1 MLETL
6 VVIFRLIGLL
16 CRGYG
21 AVALENLALRPQL
34 AALTRTRKRP
44 QVRPSDRLFWCL
56 ASVWRCWRS
65 ALVVVRLTPSCIGIA
80 NGSAATDGGVI
91 AFGEVGGLHHHR
103 YERRA
108 CGSPER
114 DRQFCRLIQPPNARQ
129 DTACSRRWS

>member
-16 CRGYG
+16 CRGHG
-21 AVALENLALRPQL
+21 ALALENLPLRPQL

-65 ALVVVRLTPSCIGIA
+65 ALVVVRLTLRALASPMAPPPPTVGSSHSGK
-80 NGSAATDGGVI
+80 SAACTTTVTNDAPV
-91 AFGEVGGLHHHR
+91 V
-103 YERRA
+103 
-108 CGSPER
+108 
-114 DRQFCRLIQPPNARQ
+114 RQNEIVSFAG
-129 DTACSRRWS
+129 